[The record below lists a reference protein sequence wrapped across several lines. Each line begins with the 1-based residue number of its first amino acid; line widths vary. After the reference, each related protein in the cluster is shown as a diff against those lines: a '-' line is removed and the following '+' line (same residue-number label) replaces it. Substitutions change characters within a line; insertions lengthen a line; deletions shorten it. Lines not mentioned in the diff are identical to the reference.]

1 MKKRIFNK
9 LTLLLFLTFI
19 FCDEVSLND
28 AENIAKNLPT
38 KYFTSEK
45 LAITLSTLDLLNLDF
60 PKSILSHS
68 IFSK

>member
-28 AENIAKNLPT
+28 AENIAKNLLIEFSSFNEV
-38 KYFTSEK
+38 KIE
-45 LAITLSTLDLLNLDF
+45 
-60 PKSILSHS
+60 SINIKEADQVVIMY
-68 IFSK
+68 IFNFFWIF